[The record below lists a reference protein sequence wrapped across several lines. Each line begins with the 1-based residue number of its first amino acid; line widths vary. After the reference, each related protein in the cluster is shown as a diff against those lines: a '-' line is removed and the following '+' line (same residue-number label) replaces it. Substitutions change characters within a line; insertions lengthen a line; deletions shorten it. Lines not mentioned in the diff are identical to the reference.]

1 MSFYIPDISWSLA
14 SLCLLKRLPGGGGG
28 KGTQQILKREATPRQ
43 APGPEV

>member
-1 MSFYIPDISWSLA
+1 MYEFLHSRPFHG
-14 SLCLLKRLPGGGGG
+14 LLLPCAYLNAFPGGE